1 MPVKFQKSAKTVKR
15 GSKIVTVEHHY
26 IKNQSK
32 DVLKKY
38 INEGQKPKIKQKC
51 MNELARRGIEIV
63 WVKKETQ

>member
-32 DVLKKY
+32 EDLIKY

-51 MNELARRGIEIV
+51 RNELDRRGIKLE
-63 WVKKETQ
+63 WVTKES

>member
-32 DVLKKY
+32 EDLIKSYGNSKATIYRHINNAIDSGLVYEEDGLLVL
-38 INEGQKPKIKQKC
+38 E
-51 MNELARRGIEIV
+51 
-63 WVKKETQ
+63 

>member
-15 GSKIVTVEHHY
+15 GPKIVTVEHHY

-32 DVLKKY
+32 EDLIKY

-51 MNELARRGIEIV
+51 RNELDRRGIKLE
-63 WVKKETQ
+63 WVTKES